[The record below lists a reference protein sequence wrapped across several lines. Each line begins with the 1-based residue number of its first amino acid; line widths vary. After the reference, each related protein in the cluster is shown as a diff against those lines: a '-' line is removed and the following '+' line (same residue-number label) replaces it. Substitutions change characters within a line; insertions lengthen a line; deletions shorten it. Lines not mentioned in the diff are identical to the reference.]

1 MCIYSRRLDAAKKLD
16 VIMVPWAV
24 CSVSTISRQIDYVET
39 ALILQRCEIS
49 VDHRLIAA
57 AVNTEC
63 HRIFIVTAPGIEES
77 IYTGWLRKELLMPV
91 MLRGYG
97 RFFCYPKASAFY

>member
-1 MCIYSRRLDAAKKLD
+1 
-16 VIMVPWAV
+16 
-24 CSVSTISRQIDYVET
+24 
-39 ALILQRCEIS
+39 
-49 VDHRLIAA
+49 LIAA